1 MNDNGR
7 HYTPGEELPK
17 VEWVVHKLPIKSG
30 SVIRA
35 AIHRELYFQAVPW
48 SIIEGVVLA

>member
-1 MNDNGR
+1 MSD
-7 HYTPGEELPK
+7 EDLPK

-35 AIHRELYFQAVPW
+35 AIRVELYVKAVPW